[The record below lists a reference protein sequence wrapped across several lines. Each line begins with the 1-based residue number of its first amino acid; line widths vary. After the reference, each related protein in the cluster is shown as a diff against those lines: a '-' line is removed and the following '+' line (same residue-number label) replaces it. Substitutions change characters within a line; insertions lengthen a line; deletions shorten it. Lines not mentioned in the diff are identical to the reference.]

1 MKWAFTY
8 ADDTSSS
15 VSGKDL
21 DEIIKKMEIDAVIV
35 LKFMASNG
43 LVANPKKTTLLYL
56 NFINIKFK
64 SLLTWL
70 GNYISTMLPVNI

>member
-1 MKWAFTY
+1 MKRAFTY

-56 NFINIKFK
+56 NFINIEFK
-64 SLLTWL
+64 SLLIRL
-70 GNYISTMLPVNI
+70 GNYISTM

>member
-64 SLLTWL
+64 SLLT
-70 GNYISTMLPVNI
+70 

>member
-21 DEIIKKMEIDAVIV
+21 DEIIKKMEIDTVIV